1 MRETKYLKN
10 NNKIKPV
17 TAMPGWMLKVK
28 GWIDS
33 YLGESVCDKYVEG
46 LHKKMACQ
54 AGNED
59 IAAENDLFLLRKEA
73 AFLIL
78 EFREQE
84 KRMSAIPSAKAG
96 DSTEVVRENR
106 RNNAAFQTAR
116 TDMQELVRK
125 MTELDE
131 TISHI
136 ETVRNIRISKMQSY
150 KEEKIAA
157 YVAGVRCGALK
168 QYEPAIS
175 AYDDSARHVY
185 REKHEA
191 LEEQMKF
198 ILTYKEA

>member
-1 MRETKYLKN
+1 MRETKYLKHA
-10 NNKIKPV
+10 NKVKSV
-17 TAMPGWMLKVK
+17 TAMPCWMLKVK

-46 LHKKMACQ
+46 LHKKMAYL

-73 AFLIL
+73 SFLIL
-78 EFREQE
+78 EFREQQ
-84 KRMSAIPSAKAG
+84 KKMQGIPSEKAG

-106 RNNAAFQTAR
+106 RNHSAFQSAR

-136 ETVRNIRISKMQSY
+136 ETVRNIRISKMQSC
-150 KEEKIAA
+150 KEEKITA
-157 YVAGVRCGALK
+157 YTAGVRCGAIK
-168 QYEPAIS
+168 KYEPTVDV
-175 AYDDSARHVY
+175 YDDSARHLY
-185 REKHEA
+185 REKHEM
-191 LEEQMKF
+191 LEEQMNS
-198 ILTYKEA
+198 ILAYKEA